1 MEPATLLKT
10 ATVLLAL
17 TALGGLA
24 LAGIRFARDAEP
36 PAWLAMVHGLIA
48 GAALTLLIYGAA
60 TVGIPTLALWALV
73 LFVLAALGGVVL
85 NLVYHWNH
93 RPLPKGLIV
102 GRATVA
108 VIGFIML
115 AVAAFGRG

>member
-1 MEPATLLKT
+1 
-10 ATVLLAL
+10 
-17 TALGGLA
+17 
-24 LAGIRFARDAEP
+24 
-36 PAWLAMVHGLIA
+36 MVHGLIA

-60 TVGIPTLALWALV
+60 TVGIPTLALWAVV

-102 GRATVA
+102 VHAAVA